1 MMAAV
6 FAFPASWLVDVS
18 RAGSGAL
25 IAAIWQGTLLAV
37 LAGMALRMV
46 PRIPA
51 AARFAVWFT
60 VFGLIAALPFLALDM
75 RGSAAAAAHG
85 AWLSIDARWTFAI
98 AAVWAAASLVRA
110 ATLIAAA
117 LRVRALS
124 RSATP
129 VDLAGGPSA
138 TSSRGAQIC
147 SSNDVDRPT
156 VIGFFSPRI
165 LIPAW
170 LLEKLTAA
178 ELEQVVLHE
187 SGHLNRA
194 DDWLNLVQKIAL
206 VLFPLNPALAWVERR
221 LCFER
226 ELACDEHVLCARA
239 ASDRAA
245 TDYASC
251 LATLAEYRLQRH
263 GLLRNL
269 TLALGALGRESQLGQ
284 RIARLLRPV
293 SRMRTA
299 HARLALG
306 SSVVALLFATTQLER
321 CPQIVS
327 FASPGGGPQVA
338 SLAGSKPGS
347 QSPMLPGYRAVAA
360 RMTLPATREWEPAGD
375 AVPHMVTA
383 RHPVPDLHSTAAQV
397 RAVNVHTDGPYRDL
411 NPRMIVATQA
421 EPEGD
426 VVVSQWTITAW
437 QSSDGAHVVRTSAVF
452 ANAPAARVSSDFDN
466 AKLRAADSASSDAQ
480 VQRAQARQILQPVSS
495 YTAVAVPGGWLIFQ
509 L

>member
-6 FAFPASWLVDVS
+6 FAFPASWLADVS
-18 RAGSGAL
+18 RAGSAAL

-37 LAGMALRMV
+37 LAGMVLRMA
-46 PRIPA
+46 PRIP
-51 AARFAVWFT
+51 
-60 VFGLIAALPFLALDM
+60 
-75 RGSAAAAAHG
+75 AAAAAHG

-98 AAVWAAASLVRA
+98 AGVWAAASLVRA

-117 LRVRALS
+117 LRVRTLS
-124 RSATP
+124 RSATQI
-129 VDLAGGPSA
+129 DLAGGPSA
-138 TSSRGAQIC
+138 TSSRGTRIC

-194 DDWLNLVQKIAL
+194 DDWLNLLQKIAL

-226 ELACDEHVLCARA
+226 ELACDEHVLRARA

-321 CPQIVS
+321 CPQ
-327 FASPGGGPQVA
+327 
-338 SLAGSKPGS
+338 
-347 QSPMLPGYRAVAA
+347 
-360 RMTLPATREWEPAGD
+360 
-375 AVPHMVTA
+375 
-383 RHPVPDLHSTAAQV
+383 
-397 RAVNVHTDGPYRDL
+397 
-411 NPRMIVATQA
+411 
-421 EPEGD
+421 
-426 VVVSQWTITAW
+426 
-437 QSSDGAHVVRTSAVF
+437 
-452 ANAPAARVSSDFDN
+452 
-466 AKLRAADSASSDAQ
+466 
-480 VQRAQARQILQPVSS
+480 
-495 YTAVAVPGGWLIFQ
+495 
-509 L
+509 

>member
-6 FAFPASWLVDVS
+6 FAFPASWLADVS
-18 RAGSGAL
+18 RAGSAAL

-37 LAGMALRMV
+37 LAGMVLRMA

-98 AAVWAAASLVRA
+98 AGVWAAASLVRA

-117 LRVRALS
+117 LRVRTLS
-124 RSATP
+124 RSATQI
-129 VDLAGGPSA
+129 DLAGGPSA
-138 TSSRGAQIC
+138 TSSRGTRIC

-170 LLEKLTAA
+170 LLGKLTAA

-194 DDWLNLVQKIAL
+194 DDWLNLLQKIAL

-226 ELACDEHVLCARA
+226 ELACDEHVLRARA

-293 SRMRTA
+293 SRMKTA

-327 FASPGGGPQVA
+327 FASPAGRPQLA
-338 SLAGSKPGS
+338 LAGPKSGS

-360 RMTLPATREWEPAGD
+360 RMTLPATKEWKPAGD
-375 AVPHMVTA
+375 AAPHLVTT
-383 RHPVPDLHSTAAQV
+383 RHPVQGLHSTAPQV
-397 RAVNVHTDGPYRDL
+397 RAVNVDTDGPYRDL
-411 NPRMIVATQA
+411 TPRMIVATQA

-452 ANAPAARVSSDFDN
+452 ANAPAGRVSSDFDN
-466 AKLRAADSASSDAQ
+466 AKVRAADSASSDAQ
-480 VQRAQARQILQPVSS
+480 IQRAQARQILQPVSS

>member
-1 MMAAV
+1 MMAAA
-6 FAFPASWLVDVS
+6 FAFPVSWLADVS

-25 IAAIWQGTLLAV
+25 VAAIWQGTLLAV
-37 LAGMALRMV
+37 LAALALRLV

-60 VFGLIAALPFLALDM
+60 VFGLIAVLPFLSLDI
-75 RGSAAAAAHG
+75 RGSAAPAAHG

-98 AAVWAAASLVRA
+98 AAVWAAASLIRA
-110 ATLIAAA
+110 ATLVAAA

-129 VDLAGGPSA
+129 VDLGGGPNA

-147 SSNDVDRPT
+147 SSGDVDRPT

-194 DDWLNLVQKIAL
+194 DDWLNLLQKTAL

-226 ELACDEHVLCARA
+226 ELACDEHVLRARA

-245 TDYASC
+245 TEYASC
-251 LATLAEYRLQRH
+251 LATLAEYRLQRQ

-327 FASPGGGPQVA
+327 FASPAGASQLS
-338 SLAGSKPGS
+338 SLAGPKPVS

-375 AVPHMVTA
+375 ATPHMAIA
-383 RHPVPDLHSTAAQV
+383 RHPVPGVHSTAAQV
-397 RAVNVHTDGPYRDL
+397 RAVNGHRDDPYRNL
-411 NPRMIVATQA
+411 TPQMIVASQA

-426 VVVSQWTITAW
+426 FVVTRWMVTAW
-437 QSSDGAHVVRTSAVF
+437 QSSDGAHVVRTRAVF
-452 ANAPAARVSSDFDN
+452 ANAPAGRVSSDFDSPKP
-466 AKLRAADSASSDAQ
+466 AVADSANSDAEFQ
-480 VQRAQARQILQPVSS
+480 GAQARQILQPVSS